1 MLGKARGQHHVAGNC
16 NQIRFSATSHPVSQ
30 LSSGTMQ
37 LVVNVIALSF
47 LSPGPGNY
55 RLDFIILVG

>member
-1 MLGKARGQHHVAGNC
+1 MLPATA
-16 NQIRFSATSHPVSQ
+16 IRFVMKAASLPVSP
-30 LSSGTMQ
+30 LSSGTIK